1 MTTIPDKEVVR
12 VLNESLIPLTA
23 REIAVNLG
31 YPDPNNAIMCTM
43 RRKLASLRKY
53 NMVTLAGFSKRD
65 LGGYLAKTW
74 ATPDRIQDV
83 RIWTCILDTTKKPSG
98 RNLTEVYVSRW

>member
-1 MTTIPDKEVVR
+1 MIPPCLAEVGDTAYALSVGKSSIRKPRSDDMTTIPDKEVVR

-31 YPDPNNAIMCTM
+31 YPDPNNAVMCIM
-43 RRKLASLRKY
+43 RRKLVSLRKY

-65 LGGYLAKTW
+65 LGG
-74 ATPDRIQDV
+74 PS
-83 RIWTCILDTTKKPSG
+83 TT
-98 RNLTEVYVSRW
+98 T

>member
-23 REIAVNLG
+23 REIAINLG
-31 YPDPNNAIMCTM
+31 YPDPNNAVMCIM
-43 RRKLASLRKY
+43 RRKLVSLRKY

-65 LGGYLAKTW
+65 LGGPLTKTW
-74 ATPDRIQDV
+74 TTPERIQDEGEDLDVYIRYNKETV
-83 RIWTCILDTTKKPSG
+83 RAKST
-98 RNLTEVYVSRW
+98 